1 MAIFDYQDEK
11 KIQLIKDAVNNFS
24 VNIGAA
30 TYADYSYVE
39 KDGWKILD
47 GATLGYTG
55 STNPF
60 NAFYGESC
68 LQSSA
73 ECNVM
78 GKYDANGN
86 LINVGINFWGTG
98 TYLNAADK
106 IFNTALDALNDIFAA
121 VIDDFADNYVLN
133 AYKDLMGVVAAFCT
147 ANGLT
152 GDDVIISGHSLGGM
166 SVNSMATLSSQ
177 GEWNGF
183 FEDSSYVAFA
193 SPTQNLADDKV
204 LNIGYENDPV
214 FRVLTGHSLSL
225 DSAFSHDA
233 PQATCTNNIVSF
245 NDYYAGLTSDCS
257 FFSIANMG
265 AWAGHSGQDY
275 ANGVLRIMNSEIY
288 DFTHQ
293 NSNIVVSNLSEEYRS
308 TTWVSDLNKS
318 ITHVGSTFIIGTE
331 TDDLLQGG
339 KGNDYLCGGGGNDSF
354 KDHSGYNV
362 IYGGA
367 GTNTYITE
375 SNFNDFE
382 FSHDANGALYFKYSN
397 GDITR
402 AEDIYYVSAEHTTSY
417 LFGMNFTVE
426 TRLYKVTDYGL
437 ERLDNLGSVSYND
450 SFYAD
455 THNSFTI
462 SSATDNGWF
471 YGGSND
477 SSISVVGNN
486 NSVISGTA
494 NDSIHLSGNNN
505 TLLFYGDFG
514 QDTVYNLTTTD
525 SLVFMANQ
533 NIADNDN
540 YLNHLS
546 FDGDNALLT
555 YGDSSVTL
563 VGVNSDMFS
572 QMHIAVA

>member
-1 MAIFDYQDEK
+1 MAIFDYQGEK
-11 KIQLIKDAVNNFS
+11 KTQLIKDAINNFS

-47 GATLGYTG
+47 GATLGYDG
-55 STNPF
+55 SANPF

-78 GKYDANGN
+78 GKYDSEGK
-86 LINVGINFWGTG
+86 LVSVGINFWGSG
-98 TYLNAADK
+98 TYLNAPDHT
-106 IFNTALDALNDIFAA
+106 FNTALDAINDAFGALF
-121 VIDDFADNYVLN
+121 DGFADNYVLN
-133 AYKDLMGVVAAFCT
+133 AYKNLMSAVVAFTT

-152 GDDVIISGHSLGGM
+152 GSDVIISGHSLGGLA
-166 SVNSMATLSSQ
+166 VNSMATLSAH
-177 GEWNGF
+177 GEWGGF

-204 LNIGYENDPV
+204 LNIGYESDPV
-214 FRVLTGHSLSL
+214 FRVQTGHSITL
-225 DSAFSHDA
+225 DSAFNHDA
-233 PQATCTNNIVSF
+233 PLATCTNNIVSF
-245 NDYYAGLTSDCS
+245 NDYYAGLTNDLP

-275 ANGVLRIMNSEIY
+275 ADGVLRIMNSEIY

-293 NSNIVVSNLSEEYRS
+293 NSNIVVSNLSEAYREK
-308 TTWVSDLNKS
+308 TWVSDLNKS
-318 ITHVGSTFIIGTE
+318 IAHVGSTFIIGT
-331 TDDLLQGG
+331 DSADQLQGG

-354 KDHSGYNV
+354 KDSSGYNV

-367 GTNTYITE
+367 GTNTYMTE
-375 SNFNDFE
+375 SNFTDFT
-382 FSHDANGALYFKYSN
+382 FSHDANGSLYFKYSN

-402 AEDIYYVSAEHTTSY
+402 AEDIYYVTAEYTTLSLLGIKISAE
-417 LFGMNFTVE
+417 
-426 TRLYKVTDYGL
+426 TRHYTVTDYGL
-437 ERLDNLGSVSYND
+437 ESSARSFGYSK

-455 THNSFTI
+455 TDNSFTV
-462 SSATDNGWF
+462 SKATDNGWF
-471 YGGSND
+471 YGGAKD
-477 SSISVVGNN
+477 SDISITGNN
-486 NSVISGTA
+486 NNIISGAA
-494 NDSIHLSGNNN
+494 NDAIHLNGSDN

-514 QDTVYNLTTTD
+514 EDIIYNLTTTD

-533 NIADNDN
+533 NIADNDS

-555 YGDSSVTL
+555 YGNSSVTL
-563 VGVNSDMFS
+563 VGVNNDMLS
-572 QMHIAVA
+572 HMHIAVA